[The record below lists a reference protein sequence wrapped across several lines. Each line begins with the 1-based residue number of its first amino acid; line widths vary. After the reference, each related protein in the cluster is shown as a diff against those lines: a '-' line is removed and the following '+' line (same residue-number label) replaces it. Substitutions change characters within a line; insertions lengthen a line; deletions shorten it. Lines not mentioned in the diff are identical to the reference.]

1 MSAPPV
7 TSYTIELIDTEA
19 AVVIVELLL
28 LLCVEDVTRVLV
40 LLLTVRDAEDGMFV
54 EARAGDVGD
63 EDVDAS
69 DVVLVDEDD
78 EDGVDDGEEASEA
91 CADVVE
97 AEDPRLDDVGIA
109 LGVSVT
115 VLTDTVVA
123 VADDSVTVLYTI

>member
-1 MSAPPV
+1 
-7 TSYTIELIDTEA
+7 
-19 AVVIVELLL
+19 
-28 LLCVEDVTRVLV
+28 
-40 LLLTVRDAEDGMFV
+40 MFV
-54 EARAGDVGD
+54 DTRSAD
-63 EDVDAS
+63 EEGEEVVDAS

-78 EDGVDDGEEASEA
+78 GDEDEDEDGDDGEEASEV

-97 AEDPRLDDVGIA
+97 AEESRLDGVGIA

>member
-1 MSAPPV
+1 
-7 TSYTIELIDTEA
+7 
-19 AVVIVELLL
+19 
-28 LLCVEDVTRVLV
+28 
-40 LLLTVRDAEDGMFV
+40 MFV
-54 EARAGDVGD
+54 EARAGVVDD

-78 EDGVDDGEEASEA
+78 EDGVDDGDDGEEASE
-91 CADVVE
+91 DS
-97 AEDPRLDDVGIA
+97 RLDDVGIA

>member
-1 MSAPPV
+1 
-7 TSYTIELIDTEA
+7 
-19 AVVIVELLL
+19 
-28 LLCVEDVTRVLV
+28 
-40 LLLTVRDAEDGMFV
+40 MFV
-54 EARAGDVGD
+54 DTRSADEEGD
-63 EDVDAS
+63 EVVDAS

-78 EDGVDDGEEASEA
+78 GDEDEDEDGDDGEEASEV

-97 AEDPRLDDVGIA
+97 AEESRLDGVGIA

>member
-1 MSAPPV
+1 
-7 TSYTIELIDTEA
+7 
-19 AVVIVELLL
+19 
-28 LLCVEDVTRVLV
+28 
-40 LLLTVRDAEDGMFV
+40 MFV
-54 EARAGDVGD
+54 DTRSADEEGD
-63 EDVDAS
+63 EVVDAS

-78 EDGVDDGEEASEA
+78 GDEDEDEDEDGDDGEEASEV

-97 AEDPRLDDVGIA
+97 AEESRLDGVGIA

>member
-1 MSAPPV
+1 
-7 TSYTIELIDTEA
+7 
-19 AVVIVELLL
+19 
-28 LLCVEDVTRVLV
+28 
-40 LLLTVRDAEDGMFV
+40 MFV
-54 EARAGDVGD
+54 EARSTDDVAD
-63 EDVDAS
+63 EDADAS

-91 CADVVE
+91 CEACTGVVE
-97 AEDPRLDDVGIA
+97 AEESRLDDVGRA